1 MNTAV
6 IIPAYNEERSIGK
19 VIQDI
24 PDKGNKLVLVCN
36 NGSTDQTVQVA
47 EQAGAV
53 VLTENRKGYG
63 YACLKGMEYLK
74 SLPEGP
80 KNVVFMDGDYSDF
93 PEQMNDLL
101 REIEENGHELV
112 IGSRAL
118 GNNERGS
125 MTIPQRFGNWL
136 SGFLIGL
143 IYHQKV
149 SDLGPF
155 RALPWN
161 KLLELDMQDK
171 TFGWTVE
178 MQIKAI
184 KKNYSYKEIAVD
196 YRKRIGK
203 SKVSGTIKGTLL
215 AGYKIIYTIIKY
227 AK

>member
-1 MNTAV
+1 MKTAV
-6 IIPAYNEERSIGK
+6 IIPAFNEEQSIGK

-24 PDKGNKLVLVCN
+24 PDKEDKLVLVCN
-36 NGSTDQTVQVA
+36 NGSTDRTVEVA
-47 EQAGAV
+47 KKAGAV
-53 VLTENRKGYG
+53 VLTEHRKGYG
-63 YACLKGMEYLK
+63 YACLKGMDYLK
-74 SLPEGP
+74 SLPKGP
-80 KNVVFMDGDYSDF
+80 DYVVFMDGDYSDF
-93 PEQMNDLL
+93 PIQMNDLL
-101 REIEENGHELV
+101 SEIEENGHELV
-112 IGSRAL
+112 IGSRVM
-118 GNNERGS
+118 GRNERGS
-125 MTIPQRFGNWL
+125 MTLPQRFGNWL
-136 SGFLIGL
+136 SGFLIGI

-155 RALPWN
+155 RALPWQ
-161 KLLELDMQDK
+161 KLLALDMQDK

-184 KKNYSYKEIAVD
+184 KMKYSYKEIPVD